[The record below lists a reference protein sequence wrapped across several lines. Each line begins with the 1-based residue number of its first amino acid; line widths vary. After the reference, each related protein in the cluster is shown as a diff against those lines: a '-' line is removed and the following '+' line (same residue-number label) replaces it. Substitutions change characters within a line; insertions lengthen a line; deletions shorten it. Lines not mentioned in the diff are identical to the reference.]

1 MNKLLF
7 PIELSFK
14 IGTIANDF
22 VAKDANGS
30 MVAYVRQKMFK
41 LKEDIEIFN
50 DESKTRIL
58 YRIKADQWL
67 DWSAAYSFTNALNQP
82 LGKVARKGW
91 ASLWKAHYDV
101 IDQNEQLQY
110 HIREENAWVKVMD
123 GLIGDIPV
131 LSFFTGYLF
140 NPSYIVT
147 DTNDNLIARL
157 TKEPSFWGRKF
168 TIDQLGDIDTDD
180 DDRIMLSLMMMILL
194 ERRRG

>member
-1 MNKLLF
+1 MKKLLF

-30 MVAYVRQKMFK
+30 IVAYVRQKMFK
-41 LKEDIEIFN
+41 LKEDIEIFS

-58 YRIKADQWL
+58 YRIKADRWL

-82 LGKVARKGW
+82 IGKVARKGW

-101 IDQNEQLQY
+101 IDQKDQVQY
-110 HIREENAWVKVMD
+110 HIREANAWVKVMD
-123 GLIGDIPV
+123 GLIGDIPI

-140 NPSYIVT
+140 NPSYIIK
-147 DTNDNLIARL
+147 DTEDNLIAKL